1 MKRLREETGSTLV
14 ELLVASAIGLGVVL
28 AAVQLLAMH
37 AGLALRVQADLGATS
52 GAAWALRAA
61 LSDVKRAGADPSRRG
76 VVALKEGGSDRMTT
90 QRDLDGDGTVDPR
103 SEESV
108 ALAWADRNGG
118 QVARRV
124 GAQSMAIASGVPRG
138 GLRLRYFDERGR
150 EVLAGAGLDA
160 TDRARV
166 KRVEVEISVANQIGT
181 VVGHASV
188 EGAASVRVRE
198 GRP

>member
-1 MKRLREETGSTLV
+1 MKRLCHEKGSTLV

-28 AAVQLLAMH
+28 AGVQLLKTH
-37 AGLALRVQADLGATS
+37 AALALRVQAELDAAS

-61 LSDVKRAGADPSRRG
+61 LSDVKRSGADPGRSG
-76 VVALKEGGSDRMTT
+76 IAPLSEGRSDRMTL
-90 QRDLDGDGTVDPR
+90 QGDLDGDGAVDSK

-108 ALAWADRNGG
+108 AFLWSDRNGG

-124 GAQSMAIASGVPRG
+124 GAQSMGIASHVPRG
-138 GLRLRYFDERGR
+138 GLRLQYFDARGR
-150 EVLAGAGLDA
+150 EIVADAGLDA
-160 TDRARV
+160 TDRERV
-166 KRVEVEISVANQIGT
+166 KRVGVQISVANQMGA
-181 VVGHASV
+181 VAGHASF